1 MVLKFNEKRRLAADV
16 CFVGRRLERRRAQG
30 RASGGQG
37 MTNTRRKNG
46 DRTIPH
52 GRQFRGNAV
61 RKGVYDVS
69 LPVKEAAA
77 VS

>member
-1 MVLKFNEKRRLAADV
+1 MVLKSNEKRRLAADV
-16 CFVGRRLERRRAQG
+16 RFAGRRLGRRRAQG
-30 RASGGQG
+30 RASGGRG

-46 DRTIPH
+46 DRAIPQ
-52 GRQFRGNAV
+52 GRPFLGDAV

-69 LPVKEAAA
+69 LPVKETVV